1 MTKDRKRAR
10 KPFGVILAY
19 VRWFDSAIYK
29 GEAYSAD
36 EVTGYLENES
46 SGLLV
51 EETKDSVTIALD
63 RCLETKNLR
72 LVLCVPK
79 ANIRAMRKFKV

>member
-1 MTKDRKRAR
+1 V
-10 KPFGVILAY
+10 G
-19 VRWFDSAIYK
+19 
-29 GEAYSAD
+29 
-36 EVTGYLENES
+36 GYLENES

-79 ANIRAMRKFKV
+79 ANIRTMRKFKV